1 MDMWYNQSMQK
12 INFKDCVKTYF
23 KNSWWKLIVIFAI
36 VAVDLV
42 SKALIVPQD
51 ESLWVEV
58 PIIGDLI
65 VISPTRNIG
74 AGFSILSGKT
84 VFLIVLTV
92 IFILGLTTFDV
103 LSKKTSKL
111 YIIASGLIMAGA
123 IGNFVDR
130 VLFGYVRDFI
140 YFKFINFP
148 VFNVADISLTFGVV
162 VLLVYIIFFSSK
174 KDGKSV
180 PEVQK
185 TDLFDDAQKT
195 DLENGDK
202 ISEESHNKKVFN
214 ETLNNSSHVED
225 DKISLL
231 EERMKA
237 IDAKQEKD
245 ISIDTNEEKHIYAL
259 RTKKRTNKNEDT

>member
-1 MDMWYNQSMQK
+1 M
-12 INFKDCVKTYF
+12 
-23 KNSWWKLIVIFAI
+23 
-36 VAVDLV
+36 
-42 SKALIVPQD
+42 
-51 ESLWVEV
+51 
-58 PIIGDLI
+58 
-65 VISPTRNIG
+65 
-74 AGFSILSGKT
+74 
-84 VFLIVLTV
+84 
-92 IFILGLTTFDV
+92 
-103 LSKKTSKL
+103 
-111 YIIASGLIMAGA
+111 
-123 IGNFVDR
+123 
-130 VLFGYVRDFI
+130 RDFV

-195 DLENGDK
+195 DFENDNIITEK
-202 ISEESHNKKVFN
+202 ALN
-214 ETLNNSSHVED
+214 EKLDNSSHVED
-225 DKISLL
+225 DKMSLL